1 MPNRELPAEETGA
14 NPGMDEME
22 KENERIGGETPVSP
36 ASTLSQR
43 ESKLQKLKRSLSFKT
58 KGLRSKSAENFF
70 QRTSSETKLQVELLP
85 GVSSSTGQLPVSES
99 QTSTPTKTQRQPEN
113 RTHSFLEY
121 IFKKPTFCDTCNH
134 MIVGTNAKLGLRCK
148 ACKMSIHHKC
158 IDGVEQQRCMGKL
171 PKGFRRYYS
180 SPLLIHEQYGC
191 IKEVMPIACG
201 SKVDPVYEALRFGT
215 SLAQRT
221 KKSGSGSGSDS
232 PQRNSASDLAE
243 VPEEGVD
250 VPGGLLSL
258 SRKYSDSVF
267 GSLENGLENII
278 REERKPSSSLLKGPE
293 NKDILQQFNYVA
305 LYRFVPQENDD
316 LEMQAGDRV
325 SLLDDSNEE
334 WWKGKIADR
343 VGYFPATFVQ
353 RVMADEKVF
362 RCTKTFTGCKEE
374 GQINLKENQ
383 ICVDKGE
390 ENNGFIKGRSQLIS
404 HMRFLSHLIWKSS

>member
-1 MPNRELPAEETGA
+1 MPNWEVPAEETGSS
-14 NPGMDEME
+14 PGAEDTE
-22 KENERIGGETPVSP
+22 KENERLGGETSISPV
-36 ASTLSQR
+36 STLSQR

-58 KGLRSKSAENFF
+58 KGVRSKSAENFF
-70 QRTSSETKLQVELLP
+70 QRTGSETKLQVELLP

-99 QTSTPTKTQRQPEN
+99 QTCTPTKTQRQSEN

-201 SKVDPVYEALRFGT
+201 SKIDPVYEALRFGT

-221 KKSGSGSGSDS
+221 KKSGSGSASDS

-243 VPEEGVD
+243 VPEEGAD
-250 VPGGLLSL
+250 ASRGL
-258 SRKYSDSVF
+258 SREYSDSVF
-267 GSLENGLENII
+267 GSLENGLENIT
-278 REERKPSSSLLKGPE
+278 RVERKPSSS
-293 NKDILQQFNYVA
+293 
-305 LYRFVPQENDD
+305 
-316 LEMQAGDRV
+316 RV
-325 SLLDDSNEE
+325 
-334 WWKGKIADR
+334 R
-343 VGYFPATFVQ
+343 T
-353 RVMADEKVF
+353 
-362 RCTKTFTGCKEE
+362 
-374 GQINLKENQ
+374 
-383 ICVDKGE
+383 
-390 ENNGFIKGRSQLIS
+390 
-404 HMRFLSHLIWKSS
+404 

>member
-1 MPNRELPAEETGA
+1 MLVDETLLT
-14 NPGMDEME
+14 D
-22 KENERIGGETPVSP
+22 
-36 ASTLSQR
+36 Q
-43 ESKLQKLKRSLSFKT
+43 LQKLKRSLSFKT

-99 QTSTPTKTQRQPEN
+99 QTSTPTKTQRQYEN

-121 IFKKPTFCDTCNH
+121 VFKKPTFCDTCNH

-201 SKVDPVYEALRFGT
+201 SKIDPVYEALRFGT

-221 KKSGSGSGSDS
+221 KKSGSGSTSDS

-243 VPEEGVD
+243 VPEEGAD
-250 VPGGLLSL
+250 APRGL
-258 SRKYSDSVF
+258 SREYSDSVF
-267 GSLENGLENII
+267 GSLENGLENIT
-278 REERKPSSSLLKGPE
+278 RVERKPSSSQLKAPE
-293 NKDILQQFNYVA
+293 NKDTLQHFNYVA
-305 LYRFVPQENDD
+305 LYRFIPQENDD
-316 LEMQAGDRV
+316 LEMYAGDRV
-325 SLLDDSNEE
+325 FLLDDSNEE

-353 RVMADEKVF
+353 KVLVGEKVF
-362 RCTKTFTGCKEE
+362 RCTKPFSGCKEE
-374 GQINLKENQ
+374 GQINVKENQ

-390 ENNGFIKGRSQLIS
+390 ETNGFIKVCSGKKKGFVPLDI
-404 HMRFLSHLIWKSS
+404 LVNI